1 MPFITEELFQRLPR
15 RNPAA
20 DPPSICV
27 TPFPESLP
35 TRRPDVEKEV
45 QLVQELVHVIRRLRS
60 EYLDTKVRPVIILQT
75 QDPEIASIVDKYS
88 GNVLTLGR
96 IDQLRIDSS
105 SQPPE
110 GCTMS
115 QLSDKCSVFLLVKG
129 VVDIPQEIKKLT
141 FRREKVVARLQELL
155 HKIQQPNY
163 EKVPDKVKGENDRNL
178 GRIEAE
184 LAELDKVI
192 QSLTDIDK

>member
-15 RNPAA
+15 RNPAT

-27 TPFPESLP
+27 TPFPECLP
-35 TRRPDVEKEV
+35 TRRLDVEKEV
-45 QLVQELVHVIRRLRS
+45 QLIQELAHVIRRLRS
-60 EYLDTKVRPVIILQT
+60 EYLDSKVKPVIIVQT
-75 QDPEIASIVDKYS
+75 QDPEIANTVDKYS
-88 GNVLTLGR
+88 RDVITLGR
-96 IDQLRIDSS
+96 ICELRMDTS

-129 VVDIPQEIKKLT
+129 LVDIPTEIDKLNS
-141 FRREKVVARLQELL
+141 RREKIVARLQELQ
-155 HKIQQPNY
+155 HKTQQSTY
-163 EKVPDKVKGENDRNL
+163 VKVPEEIKAENSSKL
-178 GRIEAE
+178 GRMEAE

-192 QSLTDIDK
+192 QSLVNIDK